1 MRLQALFPD
10 VLHWLGV
17 RRIWKW
23 VSMSNLKSAALLAA
37 GIAIDSQ
44 IEIPAARISIN
55 AQVEIT
61 AKIASGYF
69 SARL

>member
-44 IEIPAARISIN
+44 IEIPAERISIN